1 MWASAERINAN
12 AEVYSEPGKSTIAQL
27 YKGSGIYIAQQDANW
42 AKIIAVV
49 NSPSSFFDD
58 NTLELKRS
66 SLLYDA
72 IGQET
77 GRVYGNLKLPAQ
89 YSYTDDYVIFEL
101 VGYIR
106 TSLIDTNWIAE
117 NRLVHIIDSAKSRVR
132 YSDVLPEIKKFG
144 FSVPIQDSGF
154 TAFVLSDIAGLDYK
168 NPIER
173 LKLVFY
179 ENRLVAIFHKNPI
192 RLRSKEAIVI
202 DGKENLIY
210 LRDLNA
216 TEKRIF
222 GLLFL
227 ND

>member
-1 MWASAERINAN
+1 M
-12 AEVYSEPGKSTIAQL
+12 
-27 YKGSGIYIAQQDANW
+27 
-42 AKIIAVV
+42 
-49 NSPSSFFDD
+49 
-58 NTLELKRS
+58 
-66 SLLYDA
+66 
-72 IGQET
+72 
-77 GRVYGNLKLPAQ
+77 
-89 YSYTDDYVIFEL
+89 IFEL

>member
-77 GRVYGNLKLPAQ
+77 GRIYGNLKLPAQ

>member
-1 MWASAERINAN
+1 MCASAERINAN

-77 GRVYGNLKLPAQ
+77 GRIYGNLKLPAQ

-154 TAFVLSDIAGLDYK
+154 TAFVLSDIVGLDYK

>member
-42 AKIIAVV
+42 AKIITVV